1 MGTAGTSDL
10 VGETERKGCN
20 QRGGVKEREGKG
32 KTTVRMSESHSVH
45 AVIYLKILIIYTSQC
60 VNIHSLSGIFPSGL
74 TILPPK
80 VTDQIT
86 QTPTLAMRTAHCSG
100 WSKRLSK

>member
-1 MGTAGTSDL
+1 MTWWGEWKERALTS
-10 VGETERKGCN
+10 E
-20 QRGGVKEREGKG
+20 GGVKKREGKG
-32 KTTVRMSESHSVH
+32 KIAVRMSESHSIH
-45 AVIYLKILIIYTSQC
+45 TIIYLKILTIYTSQC

-86 QTPTLAMRTAHCSG
+86 QTPTLDMRTTHCSG

>member
-1 MGTAGTSDL
+1 MTWWGK
-10 VGETERKGCN
+10 RKEKAVI
-20 QRGGVKEREGKG
+20 REGGVKKREGKG

-45 AVIYLKILIIYTSQC
+45 TIIYLKILIIYTSQC